1 VGFAHVAVLYTSDG
15 ELRDLLLPYLAEALR
30 RQDQIVAVVSEAAQR
45 VLCEALGE
53 AADRIQWGGPGL
65 SSNRLGRVFEAF
77 GDYLAQQYR
86 AGIPTRVVGEPG
98 AGLSPDRLSQYL
110 RYVSMA
116 TEVYAAYESPM
127 LFLWDERRYSPEVLA
142 QVRAIHPQL
151 LGSHGTIVNSEYR
164 VPIDF
169 LTAGAT
175 SPPAVPVDPD
185 LDLHLESA
193 DRLVQLRQGLRS
205 WGAAMALS
213 ERDTDDIVI
222 AVDEIATNALEH
234 GEPPARV
241 RAWSTTDAV
250 FIRVDD
256 QGRIGIPATTGYV
269 RPPTEARRG
278 RGIWMARHLA
288 DVLTT
293 HNSPAG
299 TTVAMRFPR
308 SSLS

>member
-1 VGFAHVAVLYTSDG
+1 MV
-15 ELRDLLLPYLAEALR
+15 
-30 RQDQIVAVVSEAAQR
+30 
-45 VLCEALGE
+45 
-53 AADRIQWGGPGL
+53 
-65 SSNRLGRVFEAF
+65 
-77 GDYLAQQYR
+77 
-86 AGIPTRVVGEPG
+86 
-98 AGLSPDRLSQYL
+98 
-110 RYVSMA
+110 
-116 TEVYAAYESPM
+116 TEVYAPYESPM

-151 LGSHGTIVNSEYR
+151 LGSHGTIINSEYR

-175 SPPAVPVDPD
+175 SLPAVPVDPD
-185 LDLHLESA
+185 LDVHLESA
-193 DRLVQLRQGLRS
+193 DRLAQLRRGLRS

-299 TTVAMRFPR
+299 TMVAMRFPR